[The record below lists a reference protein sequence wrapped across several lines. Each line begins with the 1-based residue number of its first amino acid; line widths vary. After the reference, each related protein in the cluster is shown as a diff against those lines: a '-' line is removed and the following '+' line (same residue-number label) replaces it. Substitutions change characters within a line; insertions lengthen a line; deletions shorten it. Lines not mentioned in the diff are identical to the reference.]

1 MPFCSVSTDNALEHV
16 NRSMKVSGR
25 LVGITLNPT
34 AHTKYFLIAP
44 KLARLAQQAKQ
55 MAGTLLKTA
64 MRHHNFGYASAQLQ
78 EQNIQQLVSTV
89 RRFTDPF
96 LEQSP
101 DLFNLVIK
109 VVMPEKVKKDI
120 GDQSIFGKELCGKF
134 AKERIQTSKCSIW
147 VLMKKR
153 KLLTWKTTGKKLQ
166 EAMTDKVVEFK
177 EDRSLFAWMMV
188 VCKSHQTL
196 I

>member
-34 AHTKYFLIAP
+34 ARTKYFLIAP

-55 MAGTLLKTA
+55 MAT
-64 MRHHNFGYASAQLQ
+64 RHHNLGYTSAKLQ

-166 EAMTDKVVEFK
+166 EAMKDKVVEFK